1 MYVTYLLLRQF
12 TRCSIFISGGFKRW
26 FLLLIR
32 ASIKDYKNN
41 YLVPF
46 FIILQTTLNLER
58 GGQLKKRTYQK
69 IHMDFFTST
78 ILKLCKGM
86 ACFFLVKKSVNRGL
100 IGGSSSNVL
109 FFNQT
114 YNNFLTKLTY
124 LGI

>member
-1 MYVTYLLLRQF
+1 MYVIYLLLRQF

-46 FIILQTTLNLER
+46 FYNTSNNVEFRKR
-58 GGQLKKRTYQK
+58 GTIKKRTYQK